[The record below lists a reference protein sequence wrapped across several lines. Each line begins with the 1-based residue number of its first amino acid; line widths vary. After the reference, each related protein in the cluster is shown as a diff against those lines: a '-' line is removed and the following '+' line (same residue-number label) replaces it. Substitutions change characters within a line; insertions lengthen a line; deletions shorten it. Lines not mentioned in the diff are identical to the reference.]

1 MMHMELLEPFD
12 DDGAVEKFSDAQL
25 KALTGL
31 VAGKRN
37 LEVAKEV
44 GVALGTLMNWR
55 CQPAFK
61 GELKRLQE
69 ICYQDCIDALRGA
82 SLEAAFTLTEIMRN
96 TNNAPRDRLTAA
108 KAILGQIK
116 FAPSKDAA
124 IDPTSQIV
132 RILEDMNK

>member
-1 MMHMELLEPFD
+1 MRMELLEPFD
-12 DDGAVEKFSDAQL
+12 DEGAAEKFSDAQL
-25 KALTGL
+25 KALSRL
-31 VAGKRN
+31 VAGNRN
-37 LEVAKEV
+37 YEVAEEV

-61 GELKRLQE
+61 AELKRLQE
-69 ICYQDCIDALRGA
+69 ICYQDSIDALRGA
-82 SLEAAFTLTEIMRN
+82 SLEAAFTLTEIMRD
-96 TNNAPRDRLTAA
+96 TDNAPRDRLTAA

-116 FAPSKDAA
+116 FDASKDAA